1 MCQTKVSG
9 AKVVAKK
16 IHKILAEMLVKQNSI
31 FRAINIMLVPL
42 RIVQI
47 GWWKKT
53 YMFVI
58 EGNIL
63 LSNQNFNKPDW
74 TFLDKK

>member
-1 MCQTKVSG
+1 MVFG

-16 IHKILAEMLVKQNSI
+16 IHKISAEMSVTQNSI
-31 FRAINIMLVPL
+31 FWAINIMLVPL

-53 YMFVI
+53 YLFVI
-58 EGNIL
+58 DFT
-63 LSNQNFNKPDW
+63 NQLEFCKTDS

>member
-1 MCQTKVSG
+1 MCQTMVFG

-16 IHKILAEMLVKQNSI
+16 IHKISAEMLVKQNSI
-31 FRAINIMLVPL
+31 FCAINIRLVPL

-47 GWWKKT
+47 GCWKTT

-63 LSNQNFNKPDW
+63 LSNQNFNKPDL
-74 TFLDKK
+74 TF